1 MTDLKG
7 KKALVNQ
14 IDSKNR
20 EIFSVDGIKKDE
32 EEASFSNSSSHI
44 SFDERMQIVFLIL
57 ITTCMFTLIFYGY
70 LRTLPNTSLPIGLRK
85 AISFS
90 SDAMTYASSLSVFLS
105 TYYELLQQLS
115 MTISRALP
123 LLPTVTSAPYIWSRK
138 KSRKT
143 GSARSQGWL

>member
-1 MTDLKG
+1 MTELKG
-7 KKALVNQ
+7 KKGVVNG
-14 IDSKNR
+14 IDSKKR
-20 EIFSVDGIKKDE
+20 EIFSVDDIKKDE
-32 EEASFSNSSSHI
+32 EEANSSSHI

-57 ITTCMFTLIFYGY
+57 ISTCMFTLIFYGY

-90 SDAMTYASSLSVFLS
+90 SDAMTYHASSLSVFLGRF
-105 TYYELLQQLS
+105 YELLQQLS
-115 MTISRALP
+115 ITVSRALP